1 MTVVAVAVAAVA
13 AFVDFQTRDGKC
25 VLFTI
30 KFQVFV

>member
-1 MTVVAVAVAAVA
+1 VFVVVVFVA
-13 AFVDFQTRDGKC
+13 AFVDLQARDGKF